1 MYASS
6 NLILPVLAWLQDYR
20 EASVEEGAAKEEV
33 IPHEAENEEIISTLI
48 TVVQFSVQL

>member
-20 EASVEEGAAKEEV
+20 EASVEKGAAEEEV
-33 IPHEAENEEIISTLI
+33 IPHEAEDAENIPTLI